1 MVEELGERAESVRN
15 RAVDPS
21 IDNMLKITNDGRK
34 LALDQRMINLCSPM
48 MKHQRF
54 LCVPTGCLIYR
65 EETTD
70 IHGTQLVFCD
80 LSTPKNDG
88 SHSRYITAYGISC
101 LKKAYPKMK

>member
-48 MKHQRF
+48 MKHQKVSVCADRVF
-54 LCVPTGCLIYR
+54 
-65 EETTD
+65 D
-70 IHGTQLVFCD
+70 IWGR
-80 LSTPKNDG
+80 NNG
-88 SHSRYITAYGISC
+88 YSRYAVGF
-101 LKKAYPKMK
+101 LRLVNAEE